1 MFSVAIDGPAGSGKS
16 TIAKLLAKELN
27 ISYIDTGSMY
37 RALAY
42 KAAISDIDLENDLEI
57 KELLKNT
64 ELSMDKGKIFIDGKD
79 VSGLIRSEKISNLA
93 SKISKDK
100 EVREF
105 LVDYQRK
112 ISKEKSV
119 VMEGRD
125 ITTVVLPHANYKFF
139 LDASVEERANRR
151 YKQLLEKYGSVDLE
165 QVKEDLIKRDEADR
179 TRENSPLKIADDA
192 VVIDTSKESLDQ
204 TLARIIKI
212 IRG

>member
-57 KELLKNT
+57 ERLLKNT
-64 ELSMDKGKIFIDGKD
+64 ELSMDKEKIFIDGKD
-79 VSGLIRSEKISNLA
+79 VSGLIRSENISNLA
-93 SKISKDK
+93 SKISKNK

-112 ISKEKSV
+112 ISK
-119 VMEGRD
+119 
-125 ITTVVLPHANYKFF
+125 
-139 LDASVEERANRR
+139 
-151 YKQLLEKYGSVDLE
+151 
-165 QVKEDLIKRDEADR
+165 
-179 TRENSPLKIADDA
+179 
-192 VVIDTSKESLDQ
+192 
-204 TLARIIKI
+204 
-212 IRG
+212 

>member
-57 KELLKNT
+57 EKLLKNT
-64 ELSMDKGKIFIDGKD
+64 ELSMDKEKIFIDGKD

-93 SKISKDK
+93 SKISKNK

-151 YKQLLEKYGSVDLE
+151 YKQLLEKYGSADLE

-192 VVIDTSKESLDQ
+192 IVIDTSKENLNQ
-204 TLARIIKI
+204 TLARIIEI
-212 IRG
+212 VRG

>member
-42 KAAISDIDLENDLEI
+42 KAAISDINDLEI
-57 KELLKNT
+57 EKLLKNT
-64 ELSMDKGKIFIDGKD
+64 ELSMDKEKIFIDGKD

-93 SKISKDK
+93 SKISKNK

-151 YKQLLEKYGSVDLE
+151 YKQLIEKYGSADLE